1 MIYCHKVDAQSMVD
15 LFLTLGTSP
24 QDIARPTSNSLS
36 EQPGTTAKASSGQAA
51 GSPAES
57 YTKTQ

>member
-1 MIYCHKVDAQSMVD
+1 MIYCHKLDAQPMGD
-15 LFLTLGTSP
+15 LFSKLGTSL
-24 QDIARPTSNSLS
+24 QDVARHTSNSLP
-36 EQPGTTAKASSGQAA
+36 EQPGTTAKASLGRAP

>member
-1 MIYCHKVDAQSMVD
+1 MRYCHKLDAQPMGD
-15 LFLTLGTSP
+15 LFSSLGTSS
-24 QDIARPTSNSLS
+24 QDVARPTSNSLP
-36 EQPGTTAKASSGQAA
+36 EQPGTTAKASPGRAA